1 MESTK
6 AQVEKLIPGGAPF
19 VSHGPAKNTAEWK
32 EQLETVSSELPA
44 EYIITK
50 TLVFKPKGAKP
61 ESGKLVVLIADVDT
75 QTAGNIIAKAVKA
88 KDARIADA
96 AAIKDALNE
105 IPENVSPFSVSSET
119 ASKVD
124 VVIDQRLLETSKKI
138 AVHPSDTAVTAFPT
152 AEQLKAY
159 LERTRANVV
168 PVEFTLANIQVVAKA
183 DAKKGSAKP
192 IKEDAVIADAALIGI
207 GVKKEVDFPGWY
219 QQVLTKG
226 DMLDYYDVSGC
237 YILKPWS
244 YGIWEQIQK
253 WFDGK
258 IKEMGVEN
266 CYFPMFVSQ
275 RVLEREKDHIE
286 GFAPEVAWVTRA
298 GKTELEEPIAIRP
311 TSETVMYPYYAKWI
325 RSHRDLPLK
334 LNQWNSVVRWE
345 FKHPQPFLRTREF
358 LWQEGHTA
366 HLTRPEAEEE
376 VLQILEHY
384 SGIYSEL
391 LAVPTIKGRKTNKE
405 KFAGGLFTTTCEG
418 YIPTTGRGIQGA
430 TSHCLGQNF
439 SKMFDI
445 TVEDPSA
452 KEGETREKIHIWQN
466 SWGLSTRVIGVMV
479 MIHGDNKGLVLP
491 PRVAN
496 YQVVIVPCGLTVK
509 TTKEARDSLYDDISR
524 IEKELRAAGIRVKAD
539 TRDSYSPGWKFN
551 DWELKGVP
559 LRIEYGPQDAQ
570 KQQVL
575 TVRRDTGEKAPV
587 AQANLAKDIQALL
600 DTIQGD
606 LYTRAKASFDSHIK
620 KVYKWEDF
628 VPALNT
634 KNIVLMPWCDV
645 EECEDDIKERSAR
658 KEESDEPEDSR
669 APSMGA
675 KSLCIPFEQPVGDE
689 AIVPQVTKCPQCGRD
704 AKFYTLFGRSY

>member
-1 MESTK
+1 METSK
-6 AQVEKLIPGGAPF
+6 EQIAASIPGGAPF
-19 VSHGPAKNTAEWK
+19 VSHGPAKNTVEWK
-32 EQLETVSSELPA
+32 AQLETVASELPA
-44 EYIITK
+44 QYTITK

-61 ESGKLVVLIADVDT
+61 ETGKLVLLIADADT
-75 QTAGNIIAKAVKA
+75 QTPGSIVGKAVGG
-88 KDARIADA
+88 KDARTADA
-96 AAIKDALNE
+96 ATIQAVLGQA
-105 IPENVSPFSVSSET
+105 PENVSPLSVT
-119 ASKVD
+119 TTNKGGLD
-124 VVIDQRLLETSKKI
+124 VVIDQKLLSSSGKI
-138 AVHPSDTAVTAFPT
+138 AVHPSDSSVTAFLT
-152 AEQLKAY
+152 AAQLKEY
-159 LERTRANVV
+159 LEGTGATII
-168 PVEFTLANIQVVAKA
+168 PVEFNTITTLPTAP
-183 DAKKGSAKP
+183 KP
-192 IKEDAVIADAALIGI
+192 ALRPAPSKPDPQNPDAALIGI
-207 GVKKEVDFPGWY
+207 TVKKELDFSGWY

-244 YGIWEQIQK
+244 YGIWEQIQR
-253 WFDGK
+253 WFDDK

-266 CYFPMFVSQ
+266 CYFPMFVSSK
-275 RVLEREKDHIE
+275 VLEREKDHIE
-286 GFAPEVAWVTRA
+286 GFAPEVAWVTKA
-298 GKTELEEPIAIRP
+298 GQTDLEEPIAIRP

-366 HLTRPEAEEE
+366 HLTRADAEEE
-376 VLQILEHY
+376 VLQILDHY
-384 SGIYSEL
+384 AGVYSEL
-391 LAVPTIKGRKTNKE
+391 LAVPTIKGRKTDKE

-439 SKMFDI
+439 SKMFEI
-445 TVEDPSA
+445 KVEDPSA
-452 KEGETREKIHIWQN
+452 KEGEEREKLYVWQN

-479 MIHGDNKGLVLP
+479 MIHGDNNGLVLP

-509 TTKEARDSLYDDISR
+509 TTKEDRDSLYDDIAM
-524 IEKELRAAGIRVKAD
+524 IEKRLRAAGIRVKAD

-559 LRIEYGPQDAQ
+559 LRIEYGPQDAK

-575 TVRRDTGEKAPV
+575 TVRRDNREKSPV
-587 AQANLAKDIQALL
+587 PLSELVDGINTLLDDIQANLFNK
-600 DTIQGD
+600 
-606 LYTRAKASFDSHIK
+606 AKASFDSHIR

-628 VPALNT
+628 VPALNA
-634 KNIVLMPWCDV
+634 KNIILMPWCDDG
-645 EECEDDIKERSAR
+645 ECEDEIKERSAR
-658 KEESDEPEDSR
+658 REETDEPEDSR

-675 KSLCIPFEQPVGDE
+675 KSLCIPFEQPTGDE
-689 AIVPQVTKCPQCGRD
+689 AIKPGETKCPQCGKD
-704 AKFYTLFGRSY
+704 AKFYCLFGRSY